1 MRNLPLAAT
10 LTLLLSYFSKEN
22 IFQYYI
28 ISYNRQFIGHKQTW
42 ENELYLWSLSWVQ
55 FTQNITKRGLIQTQL
70 ACSSLKNVT
79 TRTKR
84 PVNNYICSIS
94 FNKYYF
100 SWMFNE
106 FGFFSILI
114 FFKLWK
120 NYFDTKI
127 LCCSNIKYFF
137 L

>member
-1 MRNLPLAAT
+1 M
-10 LTLLLSYFSKEN
+10 
-22 IFQYYI
+22 
-28 ISYNRQFIGHKQTW
+28 
-42 ENELYLWSLSWVQ
+42 Q
-55 FTQNITKRGLIQTQL
+55 FTQNITKGGGLIQTQL

-79 TRTKR
+79 KRTKR

-127 LCCSNIKYFF
+127 LCCSNSKYFF
-137 L
+137 YKQDTGKKIKPIILDTKNVEIKMTNYHQKLIEQKTQKVASFQTKF